1 MLQAVASPMMAA
13 PALAAVMGLDSTL
26 VLVTLV
32 SGAALLPV
40 TAPLFAYAFFG
51 GTLTLS
57 PLALGLKL
65 LVILGGART
74 VAARG

>member
-32 SGAALLPV
+32 TSTALIPF
-40 TAPLFAYAFFG
+40 TAPLVR
-51 GTLTLS
+51 LRS
-57 PLALGLKL
+57 SS
-65 LVILGGART
+65 AR
-74 VAARG
+74 R